1 VYEGEVA
8 QVIIN
13 LDQVGVSLAGRTI
26 FSGLD
31 WEIQS
36 KQRVGLV
43 GPNGAGKSTLIKLI
57 ADRIAADAGN
67 IFRLSGLTW
76 GLLPQEAKILGY
88 QTVWEVVRSAVPELL
103 AVEQKLAELE
113 GQMGDPLVYANSD
126 SLSKVMG
133 AHERA
138 MSEYERLDGQRY
150 EARIKEALSRL
161 GIGYEAWDRPLDQ
174 LSGGQKKLVLL
185 AKLAVRQPELLLL
198 DEPDNHLD
206 LPAKRHLEKF
216 INNYKGC
223 VVIISHDRYLLDEVA
238 TQIAELDSS
247 RLTLYQGNY
256 SAYATEREIQRLRQQ
271 QLYAAQ
277 QKEIVRIEEAIVRLE
292 QWAARVV
299 NERHIRQARS
309 RQKMLDRMDRIEK
322 VTESRRMT
330 LELAGWRGSK
340 KVIELVDV
348 AKTFDNGK
356 MLWKGLSFTVWHGER
371 VGLVGPNGAGKSMLL
386 KQLLNP
392 EDIIVGRIKIGPSSQ
407 IGYYDQEHEN
417 LVYERTLI
425 EEMRQA
431 AAISQ
436 EAAVAYLNRYLFT
449 YDQMRGRVGDL
460 SGGERSR
467 LQLAKLVLTR
477 PNLLLLD
484 EPTNNLDINS
494 IEVLEETLEE
504 FVGTAL
510 VISHDRYFL
519 DKVVDRILELRD
531 GVISEFLGGYT
542 DYLDSTD
549 RLNGN

>member
-76 GLLPQEAKILGY
+76 GLLPQEAKIPGY

-113 GQMGDPLVYANSD
+113 RQMGDPLVYANSD

-277 QKEIVRIEEAIVRLE
+277 QKEIVRIEEAIVRFE